1 MNQENIQYW
10 LNKGKWTAEQASF
23 LLLDIDPRNSNVQ
36 IFLEKQDRGDLVE
49 LDFFLNSLSARFR
62 NKLIKRGEILSNIQQ
77 RMREEAVLNGVGCS
91 DHLPVYFFN
100 GIKIRN
106 PFREKTFSEIEI
118 PIEAFKQFAK
128 EEIYPENKEYAD
140 IPIFGLFHSM
150 DDNNDLP
157 TDISQISQEN
167 DRHTKDNQVSE
178 LPTIEVVNQLNHA
191 AEVLFNKY
199 FAPNSSDYAPRLAI
213 LPEILKR
220 VEAKGISINDGK
232 KFAFCESRELT
243 DAELKTQAEIVYREI
258 FKNEIPKTLLKAY
271 ADILK
276 KQP

>member
-1 MNQENIQYW
+1 
-10 LNKGKWTAEQASF
+10 
-23 LLLDIDPRNSNVQ
+23 
-36 IFLEKQDRGDLVE
+36 
-49 LDFFLNSLSARFR
+49 
-62 NKLIKRGEILSNIQQ
+62 
-77 RMREEAVLNGVGCS
+77 
-91 DHLPVYFFN
+91 
-100 GIKIRN
+100 
-106 PFREKTFSEIEI
+106 
-118 PIEAFKQFAK
+118 
-128 EEIYPENKEYAD
+128 
-140 IPIFGLFHSM
+140 M

-220 VEAKGISINDGK
+220 VEAKGISVNDGK

-243 DAELKTQAEIVYREI
+243 DGE
-258 FKNEIPKTLLKAY
+258 
-271 ADILK
+271 
-276 KQP
+276 

>member
-23 LLLDIDPRNSNVQ
+23 LLLDIDPRNSN
-36 IFLEKQDRGDLVE
+36 VE

-243 DAELKTQAEIVYREI
+243 DGELKTQAEIVYREI
-258 FKNEIPKTLLKAY
+258 FKTEIPKTLLKAY